1 MNDASAGP
9 QASARR
15 GSPRLRARILSAAVM
30 LPAGVGVVWAG
41 GWALGVAAAVCAA
54 LMAFEWARMSEPAKP
69 LEGALIMAA
78 GAAACVLAAAAGRY
92 EWMAPALVLSGI
104 AAAARRKSLQHAF
117 ESFSGTIYVGAPCAA
132 LVWIRAEPNSGAVH
146 ALALLSVICATDIAA
161 YVVGKAVGGP
171 KLLPETSPRKTWSGF
186 LGGVA
191 AAGLV
196 GLGFAAGLG
205 AGWAGWVGAAL
216 ALSCVGQLG
225 DMLESIIK
233 RHFAVK
239 DASQLIPGHGG
250 VMDRLDALM
259 AAVLFAAIV
268 LATAPA
274 LAPGLGPTPR

>member
-1 MNDASAGP
+1 
-9 QASARR
+9 
-15 GSPRLRARILSAAVM
+15 
-30 LPAGVGVVWAG
+30 
-41 GWALGVAAAVCAA
+41 
-54 LMAFEWARMSEPAKP
+54 
-69 LEGALIMAA
+69 
-78 GAAACVLAAAAGRY
+78 
-92 EWMAPALVLSGI
+92 
-104 AAAARRKSLQHAF
+104 
-117 ESFSGTIYVGAPCAA
+117 
-132 LVWIRAEPNSGAVH
+132 
-146 ALALLSVICATDIAA
+146 
-161 YVVGKAVGGP
+161 
-171 KLLPETSPRKTWSGF
+171 
-186 LGGVA
+186 VA